1 MEAVA
6 AFRAPFLRKDVARL
20 AAYENRMKKIE
31 LGYVG
36 QRYGGQDNEEGEAK
50 SKNNMR
56 PWNPLVCACI
66 ASDNNKN
73 LCNMIRVAVRE
84 QIGS

>member
-50 SKNNMR
+50 SKNNKKMCDLGILLFVPALR
-56 PWNPLVCACI
+56 ATTI
-66 ASDNNKN
+66 KIYAT
-73 LCNMIRVAVRE
+73 
-84 QIGS
+84 